1 MRQQRFFAF
10 HTKKIM
16 LLRTRKKV
24 SSPGEKRK
32 YFHIEDT
39 FAKSEKDNFTKKDT
53 FKMTKTG
60 DTFTK
65 WKHTFGNK
73 NNENTK

>member
-1 MRQQRFFAF
+1 
-10 HTKKIM
+10 M

-65 WKHTFGNK
+65 
-73 NNENTK
+73 